1 MWQFNTPPACY
12 QQLFLCQQCWTEEQE
27 EEQEDSSVEEALS
40 MEQDEWHIVCKG
52 EGCSKELSGSD
63 FVWMTRVSGLEYC
76 ISCGGEN
83 LHKGA
88 RPGFMAVHGR
98 WFKADDIRRVTQ
110 ELEKKDASHETCKA
124 EQAAIWDG
132 PIDWVWE
139 EWEADAAWDAG
150 PCYLNPSSVH
160 VDDD

>member
-1 MWQFNTPPACY
+1 MTWDV
-12 QQLFLCQQCWTEEQE
+12 LCR
-27 EEQEDSSVEEALS
+27 LS
-40 MEQDEWHIVCKG
+40 CASW
-52 EGCSKELSGSD
+52 LS
-63 FVWMTRVSGLEYC
+63 T
-76 ISCGGEN
+76 
-83 LHKGA
+83 H
-88 RPGFMAVHGR
+88 HGR